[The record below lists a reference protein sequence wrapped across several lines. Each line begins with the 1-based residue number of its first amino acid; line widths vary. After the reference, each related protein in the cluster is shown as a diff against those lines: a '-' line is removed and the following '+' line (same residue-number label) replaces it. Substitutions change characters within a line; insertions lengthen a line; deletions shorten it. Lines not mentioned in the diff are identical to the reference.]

1 MITHRFPFP
10 PTRGDTIRAWGE
22 LEHLA
27 RRHDVWLACVD
38 RAAPAAEHLRIVRAL
53 CRDVKIVLR
62 PRLGCLLSGGLS
74 LLSGG
79 SLTEGYFGNVR
90 LRRTLQEWSDS
101 IGFDAVLTFSSAM
114 APYARLVSAQRRVL
128 DMNDVDSLKW
138 RSFAERSASPL
149 GWLYSLEAKRLA
161 ELEARA
167 AHEYDVCLLVNERER
182 RKLVDLVDAKCTEV
196 VRTGVDLS
204 RYQVLGPDHQ
214 SSPIVGMIGSMSYPP
229 NVRSVNWFGRCV
241 WPIIKRS
248 EPRAEWLIVGS
259 RPTRSVRRWA
269 KLPGVTVTGFVE
281 DVRPH
286 LRSMCVVANAVAE
299 EIGVQTKLIETL
311 AIGKP
316 AVVTPAAAEGIDYAA
331 GGVELVSGGVVSGGV
346 VSGSR
351 VLPPLTPHPSP
362 LTPLEAEP
370 PFLIAETPE
379 EFAASVLRLFCD
391 RELASRLSR
400 RSRMVAETN
409 YRVQEQV
416 ELIERCLQ
424 PPPLDWPEAS
434 QQDEH
439 VSRRR
444 PSRVEA
450 VV

>member
-10 PTRGDTIRAWGE
+10 PTRGDCIRAWGE
-22 LEHLA
+22 LEYLA

-38 RAAPAAEHLRIVRAL
+38 RAAPAAEHVRIVRAL
-53 CRDVKIVLR
+53 CRDIKIVVR
-62 PRLGCLLSGGLS
+62 PRLGCLLTGGMS
-74 LLSGG
+74 LLCGG
-79 SLTEGYFGNVR
+79 SLSEGYFGDVR

-101 IGFDAVLTFSSAM
+101 VGFDAVLTFSSAM
-114 APYARLVSAQRRVL
+114 APYARLVKAERRVL

-138 RSFAERSASPL
+138 QSFAERSPIPL
-149 GWLYSLEAKRLA
+149 GWLYALEAKRLA

-167 AHEYDVCLLVNERER
+167 ARDHDVCLLVNERER
-182 RKLVDLVDAKCTEV
+182 RKLVDLVDAARVAAGLRPGRRTPETLCTEV
-196 VRTGVDLS
+196 VRTGFDLS
-204 RYQVLGPDHQ
+204 RYEVVGPDHE
-214 SSPIVGMIGSMSYPP
+214 SSPIVGMIGSMSYAP

-241 WPIIKRS
+241 WPIVKRS

-259 RPTRSVRRWA
+259 RPARSVRRWA
-269 KLPGVTVTGFVE
+269 RLPGVTVTGFVE
-281 DVRPH
+281 DIRPH

-316 AVVTPAAAEGIDYAA
+316 AVVTPAAAQGIDYA
-331 GGVELVSGGVVSGGV
+331 V
-346 VSGSR
+346 
-351 VLPPLTPHPSP
+351 
-362 LTPLEAEP
+362 EP

-379 EFAASVLRLFCD
+379 EFAASVLRLFGD
-391 RELASRLSR
+391 RELAARLSR
-400 RSRMVAETN
+400 RARMVAETN

-424 PPPLDWPEAS
+424 PPPLNWHDAGDR
-434 QQDEH
+434 DEH
-439 VSRRR
+439 ASRRR
-444 PSRVEA
+444 SSRVEA